1 VPDQPFSVDHD
12 DSASSLT
19 VVGEVDEPHAAAL
32 RDAIEHHSSSYT
44 ADLVVDL
51 SGVTYLPSV
60 AVGVIA
66 TSRQKLQASG
76 ATLELV
82 ASDGSIAQRV
92 LTVCAL
98 PYRTA

>member
-1 VPDQPFSVDHD
+1 MPEEPFSVELD
-12 DSASSLT
+12 DSASSLV

-32 RDAIEHHSSSYT
+32 RDAIEHHSGSFSR
-44 ADLVVDL
+44 DLVLDL
-51 SGVTYLPSV
+51 SRVTYLPSV

-66 TSRQKLQASG
+66 TSRQKLQAAG
-76 ATLELV
+76 AALELV